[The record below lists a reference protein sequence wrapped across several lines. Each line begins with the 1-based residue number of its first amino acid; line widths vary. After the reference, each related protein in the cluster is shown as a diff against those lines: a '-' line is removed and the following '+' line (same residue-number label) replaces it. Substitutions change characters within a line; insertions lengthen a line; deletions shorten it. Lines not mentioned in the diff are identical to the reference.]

1 MRKYKASEIV
11 DRALRLADLNNTDF
25 LTHKEHIDYLNDAW
39 KNVYQFLISKGGKS
53 FVEEVMLNGTNFNGV
68 TEFDL
73 PDDFYQIQSI
83 REYQTNRQIS
93 RKADSESDASS
104 TYEVVNDKLR
114 IYGTG
119 GHLIMTYYKAPVYIT
134 FPDKDIDFSNV
145 ISSVLTSYK
154 NTALLNY
161 LDRDDDDY
169 HLYNLV
175 TGEHIKSYYPY
186 DDDPYPKQ
194 LTDKGFAYNDGFYK
208 FDTIDG
214 GYSLG
219 GTVDSYFRTNMP
231 NTFEIKDG
239 TTYYVKL
246 FGANTILFTSDNYI
260 RAAYKAPDGN
270 IYFYTNNTLYDEDN
284 NALYTFE
291 ETANPV
297 GITENGIVFNN
308 NKVITITAEGQLLVN
323 DTPVKGYLGA
333 INYGY
338 ILPDRVVSAYD
349 DTLFNFPNDL
359 YVSVLS
365 YELALRY
372 AMKQNAST
380 DNLNTQLVQAQ
391 GLLSQSLNADG
402 KYKRITK
409 VYRG

>member
-11 DRALRLADLNNTDF
+11 DRALRLADISNTDF
-25 LTHKEHIDYLNDAW
+25 LTHKEHIDYINDAW
-39 KNVYQFLISKGGKS
+39 KNVYQFLISKGDKS
-53 FVEEVMLNGTNFNGV
+53 FVEEVMLKGTNFNGV
-68 TEFDL
+68 VEFDL

-93 RKADSESDASS
+93 RKADSESDASA

-114 IYGTG
+114 IYGAG
-119 GHLIMTYYKAPVYIT
+119 GHLVMTYYKAPVYIT
-134 FPDKDIDFSNV
+134 FPDKDIDVDNV
-145 ISSVLTSYK
+145 ISSIETSYK
-154 NTALLNY
+154 NSALIKYMN
-161 LDRDDDDY
+161 RDDDDY
-169 HLYNLV
+169 HLENLV
-175 TGEHIKSYYPY
+175 SGEKIESYYPY
-186 DDDPYPKQ
+186 DDEPYPQQ
-194 LTDKGFAYNDGFYK
+194 LSDKGFAYNDGFYK
-208 FDTIDG
+208 FGVSDG
-214 GYSLG
+214 GYTLG
-219 GTVDSYFRTNMP
+219 GTVDKYFRTNLP
-231 NTFEIKDG
+231 NTFEIKVGNEYRVKVLGG
-239 TTYYVKL
+239 TV
-246 FGANTILFTSDNYI
+246 LFTSDNYI

-270 IYFYTNNTLYDEDN
+270 MYFYTNNTLYDEDE

-297 GITENGIVFNN
+297 GITENGIVFDN
-308 NKVITITAEGQLLVN
+308 NKIITITAEGQLLVN

-333 INYGY
+333 ITYGY

-380 DNLNTQLVQAQ
+380 ENLNTQLIQAQ
-391 GLLSQSLNADG
+391 SLLGQALNADG
-402 KYKRITK
+402 KFKRITN
-409 VYRG
+409 VYR

>member
-1 MRKYKASEIV
+1 MRKYKASEII
-11 DRALRLADLNNTDF
+11 DRALHLADIANTDF
-25 LTHKEHIDYLNDAW
+25 LTHKEHIDYINDAW
-39 KNVYQFLISKGGKS
+39 KNVYQFLISKGDKS

-68 TEFDL
+68 VEFDL

-134 FPDKDIDFSNV
+134 FPDRDIDVSHV
-145 ISSVLTSYK
+145 ISGVETSYK
-154 NTALLNY
+154 NSALIKY
-161 LDRDDDDY
+161 MDRDDDDY
-169 HLYNLV
+169 YLDNLV
-175 TGEHIKSYYPY
+175 SGERIGAYYPY
-186 DDDPYPKQ
+186 DDEPYPKQ
-194 LTDKGFAYNDGFYK
+194 LSDKGFAYNDGFYK
-208 FDTIDG
+208 FGVSDG
-214 GYSLG
+214 GYSIG
-219 GTVDSYFRTNMP
+219 GTVDKYFRTNLP
-231 NTFEIKDG
+231 NTFEVKSG
-239 TTYYVKL
+239 NNYYVRVL
-246 FGANTILFTSDNYI
+246 GGTILFTSDNYI

-270 IYFYTNNTLYDEDN
+270 TYFYTNNTLYDEDN
-284 NALYTFE
+284 NSLYTFD

-297 GITENGIVFNN
+297 GITDNGIVFDN
-308 NKVITITAEGQLLVN
+308 NKILTITAEGQILVN

-338 ILPDRVVSAYD
+338 ILSDRVVSAYD

-380 DNLNTQLVQAQ
+380 ENLNTQLVQAQ
-391 GLLSQSLNADG
+391 GLLGQALNADG

>member
-1 MRKYKASEIV
+1 MRKYKASEII
-11 DRALRLADLNNTDF
+11 DRALHLADIANTDF
-25 LTHKEHIDYLNDAW
+25 LTHKEHIDYINDAW
-39 KNVYQFLISKGGKS
+39 KNVYQFLISKGDKS
-53 FVEEVMLNGTNFNGV
+53 FVEEAMLNGTNFNGV
-68 TEFDL
+68 VEFDL

-134 FPDKDIDFSNV
+134 FPDKDIDVDNV
-145 ISSVLTSYK
+145 ISSVKTSYK
-154 NTALLNY
+154 NSALIKYMDREDDNYY
-161 LDRDDDDY
+161 LD
-169 HLYNLV
+169 NLV
-175 TGEHIKSYYPY
+175 SGEKIGVY
-186 DDDPYPKQ
+186 DPNNDEPYPKQ
-194 LTDKGFAYNDGFYK
+194 LSDKGFAYNDGFYK
-208 FDTIDG
+208 FGVSDG

-219 GTVDSYFRTNMP
+219 GTVDTYFRTNLP
-231 NTFEIKDG
+231 STFD
-239 TTYYVKL
+239 VKIEDSYNVKVL
-246 FGANTILFTSDNYI
+246 GGTILFTSDNYI

-270 IYFYTNNTLYDEDN
+270 TYFYTNNTLYDEDN
-284 NALYTFE
+284 NSLYTFD

-297 GITENGIVFNN
+297 GITDNGIVFDN
-308 NKVITITAEGQLLVN
+308 NKILTITAEGQILVN

-338 ILPDRVVSAYD
+338 ILADRVVSAYD

-372 AMKQNAST
+372 AMKQNTST

-391 GLLSQSLNADG
+391 GLLGQALNADG

>member
-1 MRKYKASEIV
+1 MRKYKASEII
-11 DRALRLADLNNTDF
+11 DRALHLADIVNTDF

-39 KNVYQFLISKGGKS
+39 KNVYQFLISKGDKS
-53 FVEEVMLNGTNFNGV
+53 FVEEAMLNGTNFNGV
-68 TEFDL
+68 VEFDL

-134 FPDKDIDFSNV
+134 FPDKDIDVDNV
-145 ISSVLTSYK
+145 ISSVKTSYK
-154 NTALLNY
+154 NSALIKYMDREDDNYY
-161 LDRDDDDY
+161 LD
-169 HLYNLV
+169 NLV
-175 TGEHIKSYYPY
+175 SGEKIGVY
-186 DDDPYPKQ
+186 DPNNDEPYPKQ
-194 LTDKGFAYNDGFYK
+194 LSDKGFAYNDGFYK
-208 FDTIDG
+208 FGVSDG

-219 GTVDSYFRTNMP
+219 GTVDTYFRTNLP
-231 NTFEIKDG
+231 STFD
-239 TTYYVKL
+239 VKIEDSYNVKVL
-246 FGANTILFTSDNYI
+246 GGTILFTSDNYI

-270 IYFYTNNTLYDEDN
+270 TYFYTNNTLYDEDN
-284 NALYTFE
+284 NSLYTFD

-297 GITENGIVFNN
+297 GITDNGIVFDN
-308 NKVITITAEGQLLVN
+308 NKILTITAEGQILVN

-338 ILPDRVVSAYD
+338 ILADRVVSAYD

-372 AMKQNAST
+372 AMKQNTST

-391 GLLSQSLNADG
+391 GLLGQALNADG

>member
-1 MRKYKASEIV
+1 MRKYKASEII
-11 DRALRLADLNNTDF
+11 DRALHLADIANTDF
-25 LTHKEHIDYLNDAW
+25 LTHKEHIDYINDAW
-39 KNVYQFLISKGGKS
+39 KNVYQFLISKGDKS
-53 FVEEVMLNGTNFNGV
+53 FVEEAMLNGTNFNGV
-68 TEFDL
+68 VEFDL

-134 FPDKDIDFSNV
+134 FPDKDIDVDNV
-145 ISSVLTSYK
+145 ISSVKTSYK
-154 NTALLNY
+154 NSALIKYMDREDDNYY
-161 LDRDDDDY
+161 LD
-169 HLYNLV
+169 NLV
-175 TGEHIKSYYPY
+175 SGEKIGVY
-186 DDDPYPKQ
+186 DPNNDEPYPKQ
-194 LTDKGFAYNDGFYK
+194 LSDKGFAYNDGFYK
-208 FDTIDG
+208 FGVSDG

-219 GTVDSYFRTNMP
+219 GTVDTYFRTNLP
-231 NTFEIKDG
+231 STFD
-239 TTYYVKL
+239 VKIEDSYNVKVL
-246 FGANTILFTSDNYI
+246 GGTILFTSDNYI

-270 IYFYTNNTLYDEDN
+270 TYFYTNNTLYDEDN
-284 NALYTFE
+284 NSLYTFD

-297 GITENGIVFNN
+297 GITDNGIVFDN
-308 NKVITITAEGQLLVN
+308 NKILTITAEGQILVN

-338 ILPDRVVSAYD
+338 ILADRVVSAYD

-391 GLLSQSLNADG
+391 GLLGQALNADG